1 MLTQIRNIAGARLQT
16 HSAARVALLT
26 AIVCAILLSAGCA
39 GQTVVTSV
47 TPPPSAAPPSAAVSF
62 CDNPAPGCAAASS
75 FSVKS
80 LGDLN
85 RDLNVFVSWSNVP
98 VGTHAQKL
106 RFFLPD
112 GNVYQAFE
120 ASFSVSPGA
129 NGAATVVRA
138 LPVAGTFIS
147 QRLLT
152 GNWQVEVSLD
162 GKVILT
168 QSVRL
173 DP

>member
-1 MLTQIRNIAGARLQT
+1 MLTQIRNSAGERSQAY
-16 HSAARVALLT
+16 SATRVVLLT
-26 AIVCAILLSAGCA
+26 AMVCAILLSAGCA
-39 GQTVVTSV
+39 GQTAMTNI
-47 TPPPSAAPPSAAVSF
+47 TPPPPSAVPPSAAVSF
-62 CDNPAPGCAAASS
+62 CDNPAPGCASANS

-85 RDLNVFVSWSNVP
+85 VFVTWSNAP

-106 RFFLPD
+106 RFFLPN
-112 GNVYQAFE
+112 GNVYQAIE
-120 ASFSVSPGA
+120 TSFSVGPGA
-129 NGAATVVRA
+129 NGTATTVRA

-152 GNWQVEVSLD
+152 GNWRVEVSLD
-162 GKVILT
+162 DKVILT
-168 QSVRL
+168 QAVRL

>member
-1 MLTQIRNIAGARLQT
+1 MLTQIRNITGARSQV

-26 AIVCAILLSAGCA
+26 AMVCTLLLCAGCS
-39 GQTVVTSV
+39 GQTAVTNITPPS
-47 TPPPSAAPPSAAVSF
+47 TPPPPSAAISF

-80 LGDLN
+80 LG
-85 RDLNVFVSWSNVP
+85 DLNVFVSWSNVP

-112 GNVYQAFE
+112 GNVYQAIE
-120 ASFSVSPGA
+120 ASFGVAPGA
-129 NGAATVVRA
+129 NGSATTVHA

-168 QSVRL
+168 QPVRL